1 MPSPAPRRGTSLK
14 QQPRRSVSINLT
26 DLLAALGLFLVLEGI
41 APFLNPRG
49 VKRAF
54 ARLLEVQ
61 DRELRFAG
69 LGSMLVGVIILFW
82 VR

>member
-1 MPSPAPRRGTSLK
+1 VSLNF
-14 QQPRRSVSINLT
+14 S

-61 DRELRFAG
+61 DRELRYAG
-69 LGSMLVGVIILFW
+69 LGSMLVGVMILYL

>member
-1 MPSPAPRRGTSLK
+1 VSLN
-14 QQPRRSVSINLT
+14 VS

-41 APFLNPRG
+41 APFLNPQG

-54 ARLLEVQ
+54 ARLLQVH
-61 DRELRFAG
+61 DRELRYAG
-69 LGSMLVGVIILFW
+69 LGSMLVGVIILFL

>member
-1 MPSPAPRRGTSLK
+1 LSL
-14 QQPRRSVSINLT
+14 NLS

-41 APFLNPRG
+41 APFVHPQG

-54 ARLLEVQ
+54 AKLLEVQ
-61 DRELRFAG
+61 DRELRIAG
-69 LGSMLVGVIILFW
+69 LGSMLVGVIILFL

>member
-1 MPSPAPRRGTSLK
+1 M
-14 QQPRRSVSINLT
+14 NLT

-54 ARLLEVQ
+54 AKLMEVR
-61 DRELRFAG
+61 DRELRIAG
-69 LGSMLVGVIILFW
+69 LGSMLVGIIILFL